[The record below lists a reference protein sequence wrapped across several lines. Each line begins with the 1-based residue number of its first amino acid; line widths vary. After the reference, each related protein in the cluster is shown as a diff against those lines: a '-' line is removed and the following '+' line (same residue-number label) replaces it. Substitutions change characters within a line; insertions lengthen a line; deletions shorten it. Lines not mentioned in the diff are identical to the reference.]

1 MSDQENKNLDKASET
16 EVTREEAV
24 KMGAFVEDALTPE
37 DALESTEG
45 NGPEVL

>member
-1 MSDQENKNLDKASET
+1 MMPEK
-16 EVTREEAV
+16 EVSVDPEEAK

-37 DALESTEG
+37 EAMESAED